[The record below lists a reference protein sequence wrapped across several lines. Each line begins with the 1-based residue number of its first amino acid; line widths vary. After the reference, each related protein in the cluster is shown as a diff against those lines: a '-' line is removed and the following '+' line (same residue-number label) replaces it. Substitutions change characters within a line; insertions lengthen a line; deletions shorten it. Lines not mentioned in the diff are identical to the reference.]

1 MPRRIFIHANNVH
14 QGGGRSLLLALLKA
28 VSGRLEWIA
37 TLDQRLHPL
46 DESFDDGRIR
56 WVAPSVGARLGS
68 ERWLAAQ
75 VRAGDVL
82 LCFGNLPPLFRS
94 RGHVIVFMQNRYL
107 LERLNLEGFSFPVR
121 LRICV
126 ERWWLRRCATNV
138 DLFAVQTPTMKALLQ
153 ARITKGPSVAVLPF
167 SGATHGYSRCAQS
180 RIGPSTCRYDFLYVA
195 SGEPHKNHRNLIE
208 AWCLLAQGG
217 SFPSLCLTVD
227 ENATAD
233 LCRWIEDKK
242 QQFGLRVENLGTIP
256 HERVLSLCNEVQALV
271 FVSTFESFGLPLVE
285 ARQAGL
291 PVLAP
296 ELDYVRDV
304 LDPEQTF
311 DPRSP
316 VSIARAVKRFMG
328 ANEEALPLLDATGFV
343 DAILSSP
350 ARHGPANAAHDA
362 RH

>member
-1 MPRRIFIHANNVH
+1 MRQRIFIHANNVH

-28 VSGRLEWIA
+28 ISDRLEGTA
-37 TLDQRLHPL
+37 TLDQRLQPL
-46 DESFDDGRIR
+46 DESFDASRIR
-56 WVAPSVGARLGS
+56 WVAPSAGARLAS

-75 VRAGDVL
+75 VQAGDVL

-107 LERLNLEGFSFPVR
+107 LERLNLEGFSCPVR
-121 LRICV
+121 LRIWV
-126 ERWWLRRCATNV
+126 ERWWLRWRATNV
-138 DLFAVQTPTMKALLQ
+138 DLFVVQTPTMKTLLQ
-153 ARITKGPSVAVLPF
+153 AGIMRCPPITVLPF
-167 SGATHGYSRCAQS
+167 SGATCGYSRRAPL
-180 RIGPSTCRYDFLYVA
+180 RTGPSTCRHDFLYVA

-217 SFPSLCLTVD
+217 SFPSLCLTVGD
-227 ENATAD
+227 NAAD
-233 LCRWIEDKK
+233 LCRWIEDMK

-256 HERVLSLCNEVQALV
+256 HEQVLSLCNEVRALV
-271 FVSTFESFGLPLVE
+271 FASTFESFGLPLIE

-296 ELDYVRDV
+296 ELDYVRDI

-316 VSIARAVKRFMG
+316 VSIARAIKRFLG
-328 ANEEALPLLDATGFV
+328 VNEEALPLLDAAGFV

-350 ARHGPANAAHDA
+350 ARHSPADAAHGA